1 MTMTAREAM
10 QALLDG
16 KGVVSDQDHLYWL
29 TEADLLVFRR
39 VQGFVEFDSSEM
51 NRIVSIYGE
60 SPEYPLTFEEALKA
74 MLDGK
79 TVMRENS
86 DEHAYRFRNG
96 TFESST
102 EGDCFTEWESCTMFA
117 SIQKVK
123 WKVVE

>member
-16 KGVVSDQDHLYWL
+16 KGVVSDQDLLYWL
-29 TEADLLVFRR
+29 TEQDRLVFRR
-39 VQGFVEFDSSEM
+39 VQGFVEYDSSEM
-51 NRIVSIYGE
+51 NQIVSIYGE
-60 SPEYPLTFEEALKA
+60 SPDYSLTFEEALKA

>member
-1 MTMTAREAM
+1 MTAREAM

-16 KGVVSDQDHLYWL
+16 KGVVSDQDYLYWL
-29 TEADLLVFRR
+29 TEQDLLVFRR
-39 VQGFVEFDSSEM
+39 VQGFVEYDSSEM

-60 SPEYPLTFEEALKA
+60 SPDYPLTFEQAIKE
-74 MLDGK
+74 MLDGR
-79 TVMRENS
+79 TVMRESS

-102 EGDCFTEWESCTMFA
+102 DLDCFTEWETCTMFA
-117 SIQKVK
+117 STQKAK